1 MSCRSPLESNFKIT
15 KGVKCISAVVTLN
28 VKRRNSFQGIMKY
41 RSECLVLGI
50 GHTTVAAH
58 GFMKKKLSKVNATL
72 LLLTNNPRSTLGIVV
87 GIRVGL

>member
-1 MSCRSPLESNFKIT
+1 
-15 KGVKCISAVVTLN
+15 
-28 VKRRNSFQGIMKY
+28 MKY

-50 GHTTVAAH
+50 GHTTVAAR
-58 GFMKKKLSKVNATL
+58 GFMKKKLSKVKLNATL